1 MNCREKI
8 ISEDY
13 FSLILDFPLRED
25 QISPEENQDFC
36 YENVDGSLGVIYV
49 KRMGRPMVTVSNFL
63 YRYIPQV
70 YGLES
75 FPAAGTR
82 EFNPQPLE
90 SVGILTQQRPP
101 LELTGSGTILA
112 VIDTGISYES
122 PVFRYSDGSSRILA
136 IWDQTDQSG
145 QPPVGFAYGTEY
157 TQEQINEALNSPEP
171 QQLVPHRDE
180 IGHGTAVASVAAGGR
195 IDGGTTFTGA
205 APDAQIVVVKV
216 KPAKQYLREY
226 YMVRDGVPAY
236 SADDI
241 IFAIKYVRQFAI
253 PFEQPV
259 VLCYGMGTSLGSHT
273 GASFLSLYLQH
284 VTVRIGMAAAISG
297 GNEGNSA
304 GHFRAMLE
312 ESPRQVE
319 IRVGDNMRGF
329 MAELWGASPSVF
341 QISVRSPG
349 GEVIPE
355 TNFRINR
362 EVDYTFVYEK
372 TRVIMT
378 YVSNE
383 RNTGEELIVMR
394 FMDPV
399 PGVWSIVVRGAR
411 VGQNDFFD
419 IWLTQKQFQSGEAYF
434 LTPTPEITL
443 TVPSYAED
451 AVTVTAYD
459 SNTGSFYFNSGQGFS
474 RTGRNK
480 PDLSAPGVSI
490 STINGPYTGS
500 AMAAAVTAGAMLQ
513 LMQWSVAEGNAPFIS
528 GRGIKDYL
536 IRGATKERG
545 VDYPSR
551 QWGYGRLNLTGA
563 FDAIAGRFPD

>member
-1 MNCREKI
+1 MDCREKI
-8 ISEDY
+8 VSEDY
-13 FSLILDFPLRED
+13 FSLILDFPFREA
-25 QISPEENQDFC
+25 QLLMEEGHDFC
-36 YENVDGSLGVIYV
+36 YEVVDGTLGVIYV
-49 KRMGRPMVTVSNFL
+49 PGSDTNPISVANFL

-75 FPAAGTR
+75 FPAAGGR
-82 EFNPQPLE
+82 EFNPWPLE

-101 LELTGSGTILA
+101 LALTGSGTVLA
-112 VIDTGISYES
+112 VIDTGISYEN

-136 IWDQTDQSG
+136 IWDQSDQSG
-145 QPPVGFAYGTEY
+145 QPPEGFAYGTEY
-157 TQEQINEALNSPEP
+157 TREQINEALNSPDP
-171 QQLVPHRDE
+171 QQIVPHRDE
-180 IGHGTAVASVAAGGR
+180 IGHGTAMASVAAGSR
-195 IDGGTTFTGA
+195 IDGGITFTGA

-216 KPAKQYLREY
+216 KPAKQYLRDY
-226 YMVRDGVPAY
+226 YLIRDGVPAY

-241 IFAIKYVRQFAI
+241 IFAIKYVRQFAV

-273 GASFLSLYLQH
+273 GSSFLSLYLQQ
-284 VTVRIGMAAAISG
+284 VTARLGIGVAVSG

-312 ESPRQVE
+312 ESPKLAE

-341 QISVRSPG
+341 QVSVRSPG

-362 EVDYTFVYEK
+362 EVDYTFIYEK

-378 YVSNE
+378 YVPNE

-394 FMDPV
+394 FINPA
-399 PGVWSIVVRGAR
+399 PGIWSIVVRGAR
-411 VGQNDFFD
+411 VGTNSYFD
-419 IWLTQKQFQSGEAYF
+419 IWLTQRQFQSGEVYF

-451 AVTVTAYD
+451 VVTVTAYD
-459 SNTGSFYFNSGQGFS
+459 SETGSFYFNSGQGFS
-474 RTGRNK
+474 RIGKNK
-480 PDLSAPGVSI
+480 PDLSAPGVSV
-490 STINGPYTGS
+490 STVNGPYTGS

-513 LMQWSVAEGNAPFIS
+513 LMQWSVTEGNVPFIS

-536 IRGATKERG
+536 IRGAARERG

-551 QWGYGRLNLTGA
+551 QWGYGKLDLTGT
-563 FDAIAGRFPD
+563 FDAIAGRFPE